1 MSSPRQ
7 IQRPC
12 CLPFV
17 AAWLEDES
25 LYSWCSRH
33 HKLTPYVT
41 RSTGLALFGVP
52 SAAKSKYTIANL
64 PYFEKVTEGRLGTS
78 HEILRTRTS
87 MGAYMSLTARSSSW
101 RESGDLPFSGWAGMK
116 VGALCS
122 LRYCEACH
130 RQHRRV
136 YGTGLWRMLHQ
147 LPGVAV
153 CKEHFCGL
161 REVTHHGQVWALP
174 GDCPDIDLHVTNSR
188 ELEVLTGVA
197 TAATLIF
204 QSTHID
210 VEFLKA
216 RVTSVLCDVYGVID
230 GKHLDPVRVQKD
242 WESSHLAGWLNREA
256 PRLICCTRG
265 WISDVLRGRSSVSN
279 PMRWALLVGYL
290 NELGFAAPEALFS
303 PPEERAGQMD
313 FWDDIEHIPPKVVEA
328 FICSVSCI
336 EVAHRLG
343 VAVITVRRWARRRPA
358 LALLCK
364 RWTRVSST
372 PPAQIVKALETPGD
386 RSQMSCISPASQ
398 T

>member
-87 MGAYMSLTARSSSW
+87 MGAYISLTARSSSW
-101 RESGDLPFSGWAGMK
+101 RASGDLPFSGWAGVK

-130 RQHRRV
+130 RQHRSV

-153 CKEHFCGL
+153 CREHFCGL

-174 GDCPDIDLHVTNSR
+174 GDCPDTGLHVTNSR
-188 ELEVLTGVA
+188 ELEMLSGVA
-197 TAATLIF
+197 AAATSIF
-204 QSTHID
+204 RSENLEI
-210 VEFLKA
+210 EELKA
-216 RVTSVLCDVYGVID
+216 RATQLLCDAYGAID
-230 GKHLDPVRVQKD
+230 GKHLDPVRVQTD
-242 WESSHLAGWLNREA
+242 WEASHLARWLDREA
-256 PRLICCTRG
+256 PRLVCCARG
-265 WISDVLRGRSSVSN
+265 WISDLLRGRNSASN
-279 PMRWALLVGYL
+279 PMRWALFAGYL
-290 NELGFAAPEALFS
+290 NELGLAAPELLFS
-303 PPEERAGQMD
+303 PQETEAAQMD
-313 FWDDIEHIPPKVVEA
+313 FWDDAEHISPAVIHA
-328 FICSVSCI
+328 FICSKSFI

-343 VAVITVRRWARRRPA
+343 VAACTVRRWARRKPA
-358 LALLCK
+358 LAALCK
-364 RWTRVSST
+364 SWTRVSST
-372 PPAQIVKALETPGD
+372 PSAKPSNAFEVLSGCSQGSFMPPPART
-386 RSQMSCISPASQ
+386 
-398 T
+398 